1 LSSYEAYRTIIH
13 KHLLPGLGHI
23 PLQKLTAQQVQSFY
37 AKKGKEGY
45 SATRVRAVHAVLR
58 KAVDHAVRIHLLA
71 RNVCDVVEIPHR
83 EEHEVLPLS
92 PEQAQQL
99 LHEVRGQRLDT
110 LLALALTTGMRKGE
124 ILALRWHD
132 IDLQKGSLQIRR
144 TVKYLAGHGY
154 IEGEPKTAKSR
165 RKITLPDFVVEKL
178 KQHRAMQLETRLQ
191 AGAKWVDRNIVFCN
205 THGGFL
211 APMILYRLFAKALR
225 DAGLPP

>member
-1 LSSYEAYRTIIH
+1 MSWKYHT
-13 KHLLPGLGHI
+13 G
-23 PLQKLTAQQVQSFY
+23 
-37 AKKGKEGY
+37 
-45 SATRVRAVHAVLR
+45 
-58 KAVDHAVRIHLLA
+58 
-71 RNVCDVVEIPHR
+71 

-92 PEQAQQL
+92 PEQAQHL

-225 DAGLPP
+225 DAGLPHIRFHDLRHSAATLLLSMGVHPKVVQKLLGHSSISMTMNTYSHILPSMQKDAMNKMDDLFLDNGEAQ